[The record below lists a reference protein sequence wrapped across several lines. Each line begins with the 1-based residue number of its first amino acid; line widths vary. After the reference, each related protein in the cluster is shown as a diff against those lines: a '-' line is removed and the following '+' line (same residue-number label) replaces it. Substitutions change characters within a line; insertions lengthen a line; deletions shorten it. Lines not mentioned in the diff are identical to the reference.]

1 MADENVTDNTPDTN
15 DEAQRY
21 LSEAEVVGPCKV
33 EVKIT
38 VPVETIGEEYNA
50 RYEEII
56 KTVAFPGFRIGHTPR
71 RLVEK
76 QLGSEVEGDV
86 KETLISESFKAA
98 IEEHDLDP
106 ISDPD
111 VDLEGLEL
119 SREEPLTYSATLL
132 VRPSVELPDF
142 GSIEVEAAKPEV
154 SDEKVEAA
162 VDAERKRH
170 SLLEPVED
178 GEVEKSDIVVI
189 DFTARSGDEKIAE
202 KENEECSQMFPY
214 IGGLPAKDF
223 PETMLGKKVG
233 AEFELTDSFPE
244 TWPEPERAGAE
255 YSIAVKLQD
264 IKRYVLPEVD
274 QAFVES
280 LDYDSIEEFREE
292 MTERVQHEAEHEAEA
307 ATDEKIRD
315 AVIVAAPFELPE
327 DIIKEETSR
336 RIERLQAQLRMQGAG
351 EDEMEQK
358 VAEASNS
365 AGDEVERDY
374 RTAFLMDA
382 IAKAEKIFV
391 TESEVEERVSQM
403 ASAYG
408 RTIEEMEQYIEQRD
422 MSGSIRA
429 GMREEKVM
437 EMLKKKV
444 KIQGAD

>member
-1 MADENVTDNTPDTN
+1 MAEDDKK
-15 DEAQRY
+15 RY
-21 LSEAEVVGPCKV
+21 LSETEVVGPCKV

-38 VPVETIGEEYNA
+38 VPVETIHEEYDA

-56 KTVAFPGFRIGHTPR
+56 KTVAFPGFRVGHTPR

-76 QLGSEVEGDV
+76 KLGDEVEGDV

-98 IEEHDLDP
+98 IEDHDLDP

-119 SREEPLTYSATLL
+119 SRETPLEYSATLL
-132 VRPSVELPDF
+132 VRPTVELPDYT
-142 GSIEVEAAKPEV
+142 SIEVEAEKPEV
-154 SDEKVEAA
+154 TDEKIEAV

-178 GEVEKSDIVVI
+178 GEVEQSDIVVI
-189 DFTARSGDEKIAE
+189 DFTARVGDEKIAE
-202 KENEECSQMFPY
+202 KENEECAQMFPY
-214 IGGLPAKDF
+214 VGGLPAKDF
-223 PETMLGKKVG
+223 PETLLGKKVG
-233 AEFELTDSFPE
+233 AEFELTDTFPE
-244 TWPEPERAGAE
+244 TWPDPDFAGKDFGIE
-255 YSIAVKLQD
+255 VKLQD

-274 QAFVES
+274 QEFVES
-280 LDYDSIEEFREE
+280 LDYDSVEEFREE
-292 MTERVQHEAEHEAEA
+292 MQERVEQEA
-307 ATDEKIRD
+307 AQEAQGKTDEKIRD
-315 AVIVAAPFELPE
+315 AVIAAAPFELPE

-336 RIERLQAQLRMQGAG
+336 RIDRLQAQLRMQGAG
-351 EDEMEQK
+351 EEDVDQK
-358 VAEASNS
+358 IAEASNS

-391 TESEVEERVSQM
+391 TESEIEERISQM

-408 RTIEEMEQYIEQRD
+408 RSYEEMEQYVEQRD
-422 MSGSIRA
+422 MAGSIRA

-444 KIQGAD
+444 KISD